1 MQELEWWAKNL
12 ELSNGRAILR
22 QNDTKV
28 TIQADASKKGWGAY
42 CQNETIGGQWTQQ
55 ESSLHINVLEM
66 TAIKLALL
74 TFSKT
79 LELKGVTL
87 PNRQYECPLLPREN
101 GGTRNRE
108 MVTLAK
114 EI

>member
-79 LELKGVTL
+79 LELKGVHFQTDNMSAL
-87 PNRQYECPLLPREN
+87 SYLVKMGELETGKWLH
-101 GGTRNRE
+101 
-108 MVTLAK
+108 
-114 EI
+114 